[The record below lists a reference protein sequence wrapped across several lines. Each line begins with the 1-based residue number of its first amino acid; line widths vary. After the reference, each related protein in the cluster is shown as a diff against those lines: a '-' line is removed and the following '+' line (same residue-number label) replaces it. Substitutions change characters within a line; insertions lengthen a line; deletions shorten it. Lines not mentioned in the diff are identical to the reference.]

1 QMNEADKDK
10 REPLPPVRQQA
21 VDTKKAGKLIHSVFR

>member
-1 QMNEADKDK
+1 
-10 REPLPPVRQQA
+10 LPPVRQQA